1 MCSVIILFRP
11 GHDWPILWASNRDEM
26 LDRPWLPP
34 ARHWS
39 DRPDVVAGKD
49 ELAGGTWLGVNDAGL
64 VAGIL
69 NRRDSLGPMPGKR
82 SRGELV
88 LDALDFAD
96 AADAVEMLTELD
108 TNAYRPFNMVLA
120 DNTQAFWLRN
130 RGAEVE
136 AFPVP
141 PGVTMVTASDANDPN
156 SKRIRHFRPLWQAAE
171 APDPD
176 KEEWSE
182 WEELLA
188 SRAHAPDGDAF
199 DAMNIIS
206 NTGFGTSSSSI
217 IALPGVQWA
226 TRKPIWRFHTGR
238 TPDWQLVPL

>member
-11 GHDWPILWASNRDEM
+11 GHDWPVLWASNRDEM

-39 DRPDVVAGKD
+39 DRQEVVAGKD
-49 ELAGGTWLGVNDAGL
+49 ELAGGTWLGVNDAG
-64 VAGIL
+64 VIAGIL

-96 AADAVEMLTELD
+96 ARDAVQMLTELD

-136 AFPVP
+136 AFPIP

-188 SRAHAPDGDAF
+188 SREHAPDGDAF

-238 TPDWQLVPL
+238 APDWQPISL

>member
-1 MCSVIILFRP
+1 
-11 GHDWPILWASNRDEM
+11 LWASNRDEM

-39 DRPDVVAGKD
+39 DRPEVVAGKD
-49 ELAGGTWLGVNDAGL
+49 ELAGGTWLGVNEVGL
-64 VAGIL
+64 IAGIL
-69 NRRDSLGPMPGKR
+69 NRRNSLGPMPGKR

-96 AADAVEMLTELD
+96 ASDAVEMLIELD

-136 AFPVP
+136 AFPIP
-141 PGVTMVTASDANDPN
+141 PGVTMVTASDANDPS
-156 SKRIRHFRPLWQAAE
+156 SKRIRHFLPLWQAAE
-171 APDPD
+171 GPDPD
-176 KEEWSE
+176 KEDWSE

-188 SRAHAPDGDAF
+188 SREHAPDGDAF

-226 TRKPIWRFHTGR
+226 ARKPIWRFHTGR
-238 TPDWQLVPL
+238 SADWQVLSL

>member
-1 MCSVIILFRP
+1 MTAASGKPQSVEVKLGRALNPLSEESIHRSCAVWVFA
-11 GHDWPILWASNRDEM
+11 HEPIYPELR
-26 LDRPWLPP
+26 WLLHVPN
-34 ARHWS
+34 
-39 DRPDVVAGKD
+39 G
-49 ELAGGTWLGVNDAGL
+49 
-64 VAGIL
+64 
-69 NRRDSLGPMPGKR
+69 GKR

-96 AADAVEMLTELD
+96 ARDAVEMLTELD

-136 AFPVP
+136 AFPLT
-141 PGVTMVTASDANDPN
+141 PGVTMVTAMDANDPN
-156 SKRIRHFRPLWQAAE
+156 SKRIRHFLPLWQAAE

-176 KEEWSE
+176 ANEWSE

-188 SRAHAPDGDAF
+188 SREHAPDGDAF

-226 TRKPIWRFHTGR
+226 TRKPIWRFRTGR
-238 TPDWQLVPL
+238 TLDWQPISL